1 MSLAKLSK
9 SIGAAFGLAEDDQDI
24 GFKLNDIAHNV
35 KNAAGGA
42 NAAITIHRIFTNPF
56 DFHLRLVSLKWSPDA
71 NVAIDATNYA
81 TYNFSKDDGAGA
93 ASVAAAALNTSNVAY
108 VGNVAYATVLT
119 AANCVLAPG
128 ASLYRAVAKAG
139 TFTIGADMVA
149 ARFRR
154 ASSTD

>member
-1 MSLAKLSK
+1 MSISKLVK
-9 SIGAAFGLAEDDQDI
+9 SIGAAFGIAEDDQDI
-24 GFKLNDIAHNV
+24 GFKLNDLPHTV

-42 NAAITIHRIFTNPF
+42 NASITIHRIFTNPF

-71 NVAIDATNYA
+71 NVAADASNYFV
-81 TYNFSKDDGAGA
+81 YNFSKDDGAGT

-108 VGNVAYATVLT
+108 TGNIAYATVLT

-128 ASLYRAVAKAG
+128 ASLYRTATKTG
-139 TFTIGADMVA
+139 TLTAGADMVA